1 MFVFILLKGLLF
13 PCSFFPQ
20 QKQGKSKG
28 GKRQKLRQKAK
39 IKAKGK
45 REAEVKYLFLKFKG

>member
-1 MFVFILLKGLLF
+1 LLLF
-13 PCSFFPQ
+13 PATKAKE
-20 QKQGKSKG
+20 KQGGQKT
-28 GKRQKLRQKAK
+28 KLRQKAK